1 MFLWLA
7 PLSRSTPQA
16 ADVNPVISTF
26 FTAVTPHCT
35 FHNLVGG
42 TVVVTTLMV
51 LRKSRNMEEF
61 TNAFKDAVLPLGN
74 FLRAIGE
81 GSIRFTIQAENIFAL
96 DALWQSYQ
104 DETLQTNLQEFL
116 VTEEIEQLTG
126 GEVRLTVHIDEDEY
140 RNARLDLMISGIEG
154 NYTRN
159 SPAIVHDSLFE
170 MN

>member
-1 MFLWLA
+1 MLG
-7 PLSRSTPQA
+7 A
-16 ADVNPVISTF
+16 A
-26 FTAVTPHCT
+26 
-35 FHNLVGG
+35 
-42 TVVVTTLMV
+42 VVVGTGAI
-51 LRKSRNMEEF
+51 LRKSHNMEEF
-61 TNAFKDAVLPLGN
+61 TNAFQNVVLPLAN
-74 FLRAIGE
+74 FLREIRE

-126 GEVRLTVHIDEDEY
+126 GEVRLTVHIDDDEY

-159 SPAIVHDSLFE
+159 SPAIVHDSLCE

>member
-1 MFLWLA
+1 MVV
-7 PLSRSTPQA
+7 STG
-16 ADVNPVISTF
+16 VI
-26 FTAVTPHCT
+26 
-35 FHNLVGG
+35 
-42 TVVVTTLMV
+42 
-51 LRKSRNMEEF
+51 LRNSRNMEEF
-61 TNAFKDAVLPLGN
+61 TNAFQKVVLPLGN
-74 FLRAIGE
+74 FLREIRD

-126 GEVRLTVHIDEDEY
+126 GQVRLTVYIDEDEY

-159 SPAIVHDSLFE
+159 SPAIVHDSLCE

>member
-1 MFLWLA
+1 MVV
-7 PLSRSTPQA
+7 STG
-16 ADVNPVISTF
+16 VI
-26 FTAVTPHCT
+26 
-35 FHNLVGG
+35 
-42 TVVVTTLMV
+42 
-51 LRKSRNMEEF
+51 LRNSRNMEEF
-61 TNAFKDAVLPLGN
+61 TNAFQKVVLPLGN
-74 FLRAIGE
+74 FLREIRD

-126 GEVRLTVHIDEDEY
+126 GEVRLTVDIDEDEY

>member
-1 MFLWLA
+1 MLG
-7 PLSRSTPQA
+7 A
-16 ADVNPVISTF
+16 A
-26 FTAVTPHCT
+26 
-35 FHNLVGG
+35 
-42 TVVVTTLMV
+42 VVVGTGAI
-51 LRKSRNMEEF
+51 LRKSHNMEEF
-61 TNAFKDAVLPLGN
+61 TNAFQNVVLPLAN
-74 FLRAIGE
+74 FLREIRE

-126 GEVRLTVHIDEDEY
+126 GEVRLTVYIDEDEY

-159 SPAIVHDSLFE
+159 SPAIVHDSLCE

>member
-1 MFLWLA
+1 
-7 PLSRSTPQA
+7 
-16 ADVNPVISTF
+16 
-26 FTAVTPHCT
+26 
-35 FHNLVGG
+35 
-42 TVVVTTLMV
+42 
-51 LRKSRNMEEF
+51 MEEF
-61 TNAFKDAVLPLGN
+61 TNAFKETVLPLGN

-126 GEVRLTVHIDEDEY
+126 GEVRLTVHIDDDEY

>member
-1 MFLWLA
+1 M
-7 PLSRSTPQA
+7 
-16 ADVNPVISTF
+16 V
-26 FTAVTPHCT
+26 
-35 FHNLVGG
+35 VGTG
-42 TVVVTTLMV
+42 MI
-51 LRKSRNMEEF
+51 LRKSRDMREF
-61 TNAFKDAVLPLGN
+61 TNTFQDFVLPFGN
-74 FLRAIGE
+74 FLRAIGD
-81 GSIRFTIQAENIFAL
+81 GSIRFTIQAENISAL

-126 GEVRLTVHIDEDEY
+126 GEVRLTVYMDEDEY

-159 SPAIVHDSLFE
+159 SPAIVHDSLCE

>member
-1 MFLWLA
+1 
-7 PLSRSTPQA
+7 
-16 ADVNPVISTF
+16 
-26 FTAVTPHCT
+26 
-35 FHNLVGG
+35 
-42 TVVVTTLMV
+42 
-51 LRKSRNMEEF
+51 MEEF
-61 TNAFKDAVLPLGN
+61 SNALRQAVLPLGN

-126 GEVRLTVHIDEDEY
+126 GEVRLTVYIDEDEY

>member
-1 MFLWLA
+1 M
-7 PLSRSTPQA
+7 
-16 ADVNPVISTF
+16 
-26 FTAVTPHCT
+26 
-35 FHNLVGG
+35 
-42 TVVVTTLMV
+42 VVATWMV
-51 LRKSRNMEEF
+51 LRESRNMEEF
-61 TNAFKDAVLPLGN
+61 TNAFQRVVLPLGN
-74 FLRAIGE
+74 FLRAIRD

-104 DETLQTNLQEFL
+104 DGTLQTNLQEFL
-116 VTEEIEQLTG
+116 VTEEMEQLTG
-126 GEVRLTVHIDEDEY
+126 GEVRLTVYIDEDEY

>member
-1 MFLWLA
+1 MIFTL
-7 PLSRSTPQA
+7 
-16 ADVNPVISTF
+16 

-61 TNAFKDAVLPLGN
+61 TNAFKEAVLPLGN

-81 GSIRFTIQAENIFAL
+81 GSIRFTIQAEDIFAL

-126 GEVRLTVHIDEDEY
+126 GEVRLTVYIDEDEY

-154 NYTRN
+154 NYTRR
-159 SPAIVHDSLFE
+159 
-170 MN
+170 

>member
-1 MFLWLA
+1 M
-7 PLSRSTPQA
+7 
-16 ADVNPVISTF
+16 
-26 FTAVTPHCT
+26 
-35 FHNLVGG
+35 
-42 TVVVTTLMV
+42 VVTTLMV

-61 TNAFKDAVLPLGN
+61 TNAFKEAVLPLGN

-96 DALWQSYQ
+96 DVLWQSYQ

-126 GEVRLTVHIDEDEY
+126 GEVRLTVYIDEDEY

-154 NYTRN
+154 NYTRR
-159 SPAIVHDSLFE
+159 
-170 MN
+170 

>member
-1 MFLWLA
+1 MLG
-7 PLSRSTPQA
+7 A
-16 ADVNPVISTF
+16 A
-26 FTAVTPHCT
+26 
-35 FHNLVGG
+35 
-42 TVVVTTLMV
+42 VVVGTGAI
-51 LRKSRNMEEF
+51 LRKSHNTEEF
-61 TNAFKDAVLPLGN
+61 TNAFQNVVLPLAN
-74 FLRAIGE
+74 FLREIRE

-126 GEVRLTVHIDEDEY
+126 GEVRLTVYIDEDEY

-159 SPAIVHDSLFE
+159 SPAIVHDSLCE

>member
-1 MFLWLA
+1 
-7 PLSRSTPQA
+7 
-16 ADVNPVISTF
+16 
-26 FTAVTPHCT
+26 
-35 FHNLVGG
+35 
-42 TVVVTTLMV
+42 
-51 LRKSRNMEEF
+51 MEEF
-61 TNAFKDAVLPLGN
+61 TNAFKEAVLPLGN

-96 DALWQSYQ
+96 DVLWQSYQ

-126 GEVRLTVHIDEDEY
+126 GEVRLTVYIDEDEY

>member
-1 MFLWLA
+1 MVV
-7 PLSRSTPQA
+7 STG
-16 ADVNPVISTF
+16 VI
-26 FTAVTPHCT
+26 
-35 FHNLVGG
+35 
-42 TVVVTTLMV
+42 
-51 LRKSRNMEEF
+51 LRNSRNMEEF
-61 TNAFKDAVLPLGN
+61 TNAFQKVVLPLGN
-74 FLRAIGE
+74 FLREIRD

-126 GEVRLTVHIDEDEY
+126 GEVRLTVHIDDDEY

>member
-1 MFLWLA
+1 MVV
-7 PLSRSTPQA
+7 STG
-16 ADVNPVISTF
+16 VI
-26 FTAVTPHCT
+26 
-35 FHNLVGG
+35 
-42 TVVVTTLMV
+42 
-51 LRKSRNMEEF
+51 LRNSRNMEEF
-61 TNAFKDAVLPLGN
+61 TNAFQKVVLPLGN
-74 FLRAIGE
+74 FLREIRD

-126 GEVRLTVHIDEDEY
+126 GEVRLTVHIDDDEY

-159 SPAIVHDSLFE
+159 SPAILHDSLCE

>member
-1 MFLWLA
+1 M
-7 PLSRSTPQA
+7 
-16 ADVNPVISTF
+16 ISTF
-26 FTAVTPHCT
+26 FTAVTTHCT

-42 TVVVTTLMV
+42 TVLVYVWRL
-51 LRKSRNMEEF
+51 LRRSRNLAEF
-61 TNAFKDAVLPLGN
+61 FNDLTETALPLGN
-74 FLRAIGE
+74 FARAFSE
-81 GSIRFTIQAENIFAL
+81 GSIRFTIQAENVFAL

-104 DETLQTNLQEFL
+104 DKTLQTKLQKFL

-126 GEVRLTVHIDEDEY
+126 GEVRLTVHIDDDEY

>member
-1 MFLWLA
+1 M
-7 PLSRSTPQA
+7 
-16 ADVNPVISTF
+16 
-26 FTAVTPHCT
+26 AVATW
-35 FHNLVGG
+35 
-42 TVVVTTLMV
+42 MV
-51 LRKSRNMEEF
+51 LRESRNMEEF
-61 TNAFKDAVLPLGN
+61 TNAFQKVVLPLGN
-74 FLRAIGE
+74 FLRAIRD

-126 GEVRLTVHIDEDEY
+126 GEVRLTVYIDEDEY

-159 SPAIVHDSLFE
+159 SPAIVHDSLCE